1 MDSVLWG
8 LDAVTREVLL
18 FAAFGFL
25 VGGIDDLLVD
35 AVYVVRRAL
44 GRDHR
49 LRLDQLAPPNR
60 PGRFAVFV
68 PAWDEVSVIGA
79 MLDTALA
86 RIRHADFSIYVGV
99 YPNDEA
105 TLAAVQAVAARDAR
119 VRLVVGPRAGP
130 TTKGDNLNAL
140 WRALRR
146 DDEARGA
153 ETRAVV
159 LHDAEDV
166 IHPAELAVFDALLD
180 RYAVVQVP
188 VLPLIRSDAWAVSG
202 SYADFFAEA
211 HGKAMVVRNAVGA
224 GMPLAGVGCAIR
236 CDALAA
242 LAEERGGDPF
252 AADAL
257 CEDYEQGL
265 RLARLGFKGCFARV
279 VDDHGELIATRAYFP
294 DAIGPAVRQQGRW
307 ITGIALAGWDRTGWD
322 RPLAVADHW
331 MRARDRRAPL
341 AVLVLAA
348 AYLALALWAITGA
361 AHWLAGEAR
370 PPVDPVLGRVLAV
383 NAGLLAWR
391 MLCRVAFTWRYH
403 GWREGLRAIPRLFV
417 ANAISLLAVRRAVWR
432 YLTILRG
439 SSPVWDKTAHRFPDL
454 RAEPA

>member
-1 MDSVLWG
+1 MLWG

-35 AVYVVRRAL
+35 GVYLLRRAL
-44 GRDHR
+44 GRDRR
-49 LRLDQLAPPNR
+49 LRLDRLPPPDR

-68 PAWDEVSVIGA
+68 PAWDEVAVIGA

-86 RIRHADFSIYVGV
+86 RIRHADFSIYVGA
-99 YPNDEA
+99 YPNDPA
-105 TLAAVQAVAARDAR
+105 TIAAVREVAGRDPR
-119 VRLVVGPRAGP
+119 VRLVVGPRSGP
-130 TTKGDNLNAL
+130 TTKGDNLNVL

-146 DDEARGA
+146 DDEEGGA

-166 IHPAELAVFDALLD
+166 IHPAELTVFDALLD
-180 RYAVVQVP
+180 RYAAVQVP
-188 VLPLIRSDAWAVSG
+188 VLPLVRSDAWAISG

-265 RLARLGFKGCFARV
+265 RLARLGFRGCFARV
-279 VDDHGELIATRAYFP
+279 ADERGGLVATRAYFP
-294 DAIGPAVRQQGRW
+294 DALDPAVRQQARW
-307 ITGIALAGWDRTGWD
+307 ITGIALTGWDRTGWS
-322 RPLAVADHW
+322 RPLALADHW
-331 MRARDRRAPL
+331 MRARDRRAPV

-348 AYLALALWAITGA
+348 AYLALILWACTGA
-361 AHWLAGEAR
+361 AYWAVGEVR
-370 PPVDPVLGRVLAV
+370 PPVDPVLQRVLTV

-391 MLCRVAFTWRYH
+391 LSCRVAFTARHY

-417 ANAISLLAVRRAVWR
+417 ANAVSLLAVRRAVWR
-432 YLTILRG
+432 YVAMLRG
-439 SSPVWDKTAHRFPDL
+439 AAPVWDKTAHRFPDL